1 VSTSQS
7 LLLADRY
14 RLLHPLG
21 EGGMGRV
28 WRARDETLHRD
39 VAIKELV
46 APPGLTPAERKELQ
60 ARSMR
65 EARAIA
71 RLSHPNVV
79 RIFDVVEV
87 GDGDPWIVM
96 EYLPGQSLDD
106 AMDAGSLPVRRVAR
120 IGLEILQ
127 ALHAAHRLGV
137 VHRDVKPGNILLA
150 TDGRAV
156 LTDFGIATV
165 PGDPYVT
172 RTGLLLG
179 SPAYLAPERAR
190 PGTTSTVSDLWS
202 LGATLYAATEGRPPF
217 ARPTTIETLAALA
230 SEPVP
235 PPQRSGP
242 LTSVL
247 IGLLRKDPAER
258 MDSATAQRLLRQ
270 ALGTPATAGVTDPA
284 DPAAGPDAAAVTGT
298 RALPTAPVATPPPPQ
313 PRAPQVPLSPAP
325 KQRPDYRRWLFAA
338 VAALAVLAAVSLVL
352 IDRGDQLGQAPPQ
365 GGTPASGLASA
376 TAQPPSPPRST
387 AGSPSG
393 FQLPAGW
400 QMREDG
406 TGFRVPVP
414 DGWQFGRDPDG
425 RAQWQDPTTNRL
437 LLIDQTREPKPDP
450 LQDWENNE
458 QARRDGYEDYQ
469 RVRLEAVSYWDSAA
483 DWEFTYTLGGTPVHV
498 LNRNVITA
506 SDQAYSIYWRTPAD
520 TWEDNREELQVVLD
534 GFVPARS

>member
-1 VSTSQS
+1 MSTPRS

-14 RLLHPLG
+14 RLLEQLG

-28 WRARDETLHRD
+28 WLARDETLHRD

-46 APPGLTPAERKELQ
+46 APPGLTPEERTELQ
-60 ARSMR
+60 GRSMR

-71 RLSHPNVV
+71 RLSHPHVV

-87 GDGDPWIVM
+87 GQGDPWIVM
-96 EYLPGQSLDD
+96 EYLPGQSLHG
-106 AMDAGSLPVRRVAR
+106 AMAAGSLPVRRVAR

-127 ALHAAHRLGV
+127 ALRAAHGLGV
-137 VHRDVKPGNILLA
+137 VHRDVKPDNILLA
-150 TDGRAV
+150 DDGRTV
-156 LTDFGIATV
+156 LTDFGIAVV

-190 PGTTSTVSDLWS
+190 PGTTTAASDLWS

-217 ARPTTIETLAALA
+217 ARASTIETLAALA

-242 LTSVL
+242 LTPVL
-247 IGLLRKDPAER
+247 IGLLQKDPAER
-258 MDSATAQRLLRQ
+258 MDAATAQRLLRQ
-270 ALGTPATAGVTDPA
+270 ALGTPEAAGGPATAR
-284 DPAAGPDAAAVTGT
+284 AAVPVAGT
-298 RALPTAPVATPPPPQ
+298 RALHTAYAPVAVPPPAPPPPD
-313 PRAPQVPLSPAP
+313 R
-325 KQRPDYRRWLFAA
+325 RRWLLAG

-352 IDRGDQLGQAPPQ
+352 IARDDRPGDAPPPAGGPASQAASPTAPPQ
-365 GGTPASGLASA
+365 SA
-376 TAQPPSPPRST
+376 TE
-387 AGSPSG
+387 SPSG

-400 QMREDG
+400 QLRDDG
-406 TGFRVPVP
+406 TGFRIPVP
-414 DGWQFGRDPDG
+414 DSWQFGRDPDG
-425 RAQWQDPTTNRL
+425 RSLWQDPVTDRL
-437 LLIDQTREPKPDP
+437 LLIDQTRDPKPDP

-458 QARRDGYEDYQ
+458 QARRDGYEDYE

-483 DWEFTYTLGGTPVHV
+483 DWEFTFTLDGTPMHV
-498 LNRNVITA
+498 LNRNLITA
-506 SDQAYSIYWRTPAD
+506 PDQAYSIYWRTPAD
-520 TWEDNREELQVVLD
+520 AWQDNRDDLQIVLD